1 MNRIEFMEMLSGL
14 LMDIPEEDRIDAL
27 KYYNDY
33 FDDAGSENEQKVI
46 EELESPEKVAMK
58 IKADREDTEDSK
70 AAGNE
75 NSIGK
80 DTDGNAT
87 GENAA
92 YSGTKE
98 QNDRENAYQYYQE
111 DTYRE
116 EKDNKIYQDN
126 GTYDYEESRENK
138 PWTNKWLKWAMII
151 AIVVIGF
158 PIVIPLGIGLLAL
171 IAGIVIAVFCTFA
184 AIVIAFVSVAVVG
197 IILFAM
203 GIGCLFAN
211 PGVALGVFGAGL
223 IVMVIGIIGTV
234 IGVRLCMIVFPGIVR
249 GIVYI
254 LRKPFHRKAV
264 A

>member
-1 MNRIEFMEMLSGL
+1 MNRVEFMETLSRL
-14 LMDIPEEDRIDAL
+14 LQDIPEEDRIDAL

-33 FDDAGSENEQKVI
+33 FDDAGSENEQRVI

-58 IKADREDTEDSK
+58 IKADREDTED
-70 AAGNE
+70 
-75 NSIGK
+75 GK
-80 DTDGNAT
+80 D
-87 GENAA
+87 
-92 YSGTKE
+92 
-98 QNDRENAYQYYQE
+98 QE
-111 DTYRE
+111 DTYGE

-126 GTYDYEESRENK
+126 GTYDYEESQEKK
-138 PWTNKWLKWAMII
+138 PWTNKWLKLAMII

-171 IAGIVIAVFCTFA
+171 IAGIVIAVFCLFA
-184 AIVIAFVSVAVVG
+184 AIVIGFAAVVMVG
-197 IILFAM
+197 VVLLAA

-211 PGVALGVFGAGL
+211 PGVGLAVLGAGL
-223 IVMVIGIIGTV
+223 IVIVIGVIGTV
-234 IGVRLCMIVFPGIVR
+234 VGVRLCIIVFPGIVR

>member
-1 MNRIEFMEMLSGL
+1 MNRIEFMETLSRL

-70 AAGNE
+70 ATGTE
-75 NSIGK
+75 K
-80 DTDGNAT
+80 AT

-126 GTYDYEESRENK
+126 GTYDYEESRGNK

-151 AIVVIGF
+151 AIVVIGL
-158 PIVIPLGIGLLAL
+158 PIVIPLGIGLVAL
-171 IAGIVIAVFCTFA
+171 IAGIVIAVFCVFA

-211 PGVALGVFGAGL
+211 PGVALAVFGAGL
-223 IVMVIGIIGTV
+223 IVMVIGAIGTV
-234 IGVRLCMIVFPGIVR
+234 IGVRLCTIVFPGIVR

>member
-1 MNRIEFMEMLSGL
+1 MNRIEFMETLSGL

-58 IKADREDTEDSK
+58 IKADREDTY
-70 AAGNE
+70 
-75 NSIGK
+75 K
-80 DTDGNAT
+80 D
-87 GENAA
+87 
-92 YSGTKE
+92 
-98 QNDRENAYQYYQE
+98 
-111 DTYRE
+111 

-171 IAGIVIAVFCTFA
+171 IAGIVIAVFCVFA
-184 AIVIAFVSVAVVG
+184 AIVIAFVAVAVVG
-197 IILFAM
+197 IMLFAM

-211 PGVALGVFGAGL
+211 PGVALGVFGTGL

>member
-1 MNRIEFMEMLSGL
+1 MNRIEFMETLSGL

-58 IKADREDTEDSK
+58 IKADREDTY
-70 AAGNE
+70 
-75 NSIGK
+75 K
-80 DTDGNAT
+80 D
-87 GENAA
+87 
-92 YSGTKE
+92 
-98 QNDRENAYQYYQE
+98 
-111 DTYRE
+111 

-171 IAGIVIAVFCTFA
+171 IAGIVIAVFCVFA
-184 AIVIAFVSVAVVG
+184 AIVIAFVAVAVVG
-197 IILFAM
+197 IMLFAM

>member
-1 MNRIEFMEMLSGL
+1 MNRIEFMETLSRL
-14 LMDIPEEDRIDAL
+14 LMDIPEDDRIDAL

-70 AAGNE
+70 AAGME
-75 NSIGK
+75 K
-80 DTDGNAT
+80 AT

-111 DTYRE
+111 DTYKD
-116 EKDNKIYQDN
+116 EKDNKVYQDN
-126 GTYDYEESRENK
+126 GTYDYEESKENK

-151 AIVVIGF
+151 AIVVIGL
-158 PIVIPLGIGLLAL
+158 PIVVPLGIGLLAL

-211 PGVALGVFGAGL
+211 PGVALAVFGAGL
-223 IVMVIGIIGTV
+223 IVMVVGVIGTV